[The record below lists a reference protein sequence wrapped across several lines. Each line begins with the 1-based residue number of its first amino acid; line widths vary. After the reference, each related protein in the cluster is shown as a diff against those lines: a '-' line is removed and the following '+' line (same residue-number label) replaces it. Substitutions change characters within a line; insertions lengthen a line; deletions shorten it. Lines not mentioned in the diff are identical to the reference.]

1 MMPRWVAVLVWVV
14 CATGCATSRTW
25 RLDTGEGQPRE
36 YTPRKETT
44 PVALDG
50 EAFGEAVRRLAPSA
64 PMASHPRTEAL
75 RLLSPE
81 TRRPR
86 ARASL
91 GLVALEDPRRGRVR
105 VTHAREEGTALE
117 AAYGRWCVRK
127 KLTGD
132 CLHLLEEGARLE
144 EEGKRTLAFRIALD
158 SVWEETAAA
167 LEGMVDAEATV
178 VMLATTGAVYLGL
191 WMVPEPLLSKGIAA
205 VLTVGLIGYL
215 GWDTVWSLI
224 QGWRLLTEQVR
235 EAEDFEGIR
244 EAGERYGEVMGKQS
258 ARAFVTLTMA
268 ALGGT
273 AQTLAARMTTL
284 PGAGQA
290 AVVGAEQGG
299 FILAAAE
306 QVRAVAVSS
315 SGVVTIE
322 LSPGAVA
329 MAAQGPTSGAL
340 TVYEHHIATNKWWE
354 ATHNGGPWSPQF
366 QELFD
371 RAGMSLDDAANRVGI
386 QGHKGPHPEA
396 YHQEVLSRLRQA
408 LGRCRSMAQCRE
420 ALTARLKQLASEL
433 RTEGTQL
440 HKWIT
445 RTE

>member
-36 YTPRKETT
+36 YTPRKETA

-50 EAFGEAVRRLAPSA
+50 EAFADAVRRLAPGA
-64 PMASHPRTEAL
+64 PVTSHPRTEAL

-91 GLVALEDPRRGRVR
+91 GLVALEDPRRGHVR
-105 VTHAREEGTALE
+105 VVEAPEQGTALE

-132 CLHLLEEGARLE
+132 CLHLLEEGVRLG

-167 LEGMVDAEATV
+167 LEGMTDPEAMV

-224 QGWRLLTEQVR
+224 QGWRLLAEQVR

-244 EAGERYGEVMGKQS
+244 DAGERYGKVMGKQA
-258 ARAFVTLTMA
+258 ARAFVMLMMA

-340 TVYEHHIATNKWWE
+340 EVYEHHIATNKWWE
-354 ATHNGGPWSPQF
+354 ATHNGGPWSPPF
-366 QELFD
+366 QKLFD
-371 RAGMSLDDAANRVGI
+371 RAGMSLDDPANKVRVA
-386 QGHKGPHPEA
+386 GHKGPHPKQ
-396 YHQEVLSRLRQA
+396 YHETVYARLSDA
-408 LGRCRSMAQCRE
+408 LGRCRSLQVCRE
-420 ALTARLKQLASEL
+420 ALVRELKTLGAEISTADTLLNSL
-433 RTEGTQL
+433 V
-440 HKWIT
+440 T
-445 RTE
+445 RQ